1 MDMGIV
7 SFLVAFSP
15 GWGEGGGGRGL
26 SFKKGRDAHQKFL
39 IKHLKETNLGVD
51 QAFFDP

>member
-15 GWGEGGGGRGL
+15 GWGEGGG
-26 SFKKGRDAHQKFL
+26 GRDAHQKFL